1 MNKRIVNTEQV
12 LLSRLQSDKNIKF
25 AFEQIGNKTLLKK
38 KCVHRLHI
46 LHMMKR
52 RERSGG

>member
-38 KCVHRLHI
+38 KKSVHRLHI

-52 RERSGG
+52 

>member
-1 MNKRIVNTEQV
+1 MNKRIVNTEQE

-52 RERSGG
+52 